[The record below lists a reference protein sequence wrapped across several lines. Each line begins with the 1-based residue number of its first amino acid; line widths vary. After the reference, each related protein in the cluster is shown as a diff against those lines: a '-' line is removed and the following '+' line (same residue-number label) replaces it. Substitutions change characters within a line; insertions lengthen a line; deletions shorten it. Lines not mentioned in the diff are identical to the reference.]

1 MIIELLSIHFWNV
14 ERGLPFYIPLRK
26 IFYIVP
32 FVLQAYMQLSY
43 MGLLIIFQT
52 S

>member
-1 MIIELLSIHFWNV
+1 MIIELLSIHFSNV
-14 ERGLPFYIPLRK
+14 EREGYLF
-26 IFYIVP
+26 IFYMVP